1 MLYVSMPMSP
11 LAMGSSSLEALA
23 ILAVALGI
31 AGIAILI
38 LFSKSKI

>member
-1 MLYVSMPMSP
+1 MPFFA
-11 LAMGSSSLEALA
+11 LALSSDTIDALA

-31 AGIAILI
+31 AGVAILL